1 MSSAI
6 VLDELSIDA
15 LWKKSERVGRKNERG
30 GREREV
36 EGRGRGE
43 EGGGDAGKM
52 SL

>member
-1 MSSAI
+1 MSSTI

-15 LWKKSERVGRKNERG
+15 LWKKSERVGRKNEKG

-36 EGRGRGE
+36 EGRRGE
-43 EGGGDAGKM
+43 EGGEDAGKM